1 MKISKKII
9 LIIFFSIVFIT
20 ITNFLWLYI
29 SYNIYIKNYINLKNE
44 QKNSIT
50 IDYINKIIE
59 EDNLNDIEDIFNDI
73 EIELFEII
81 DKNNWI
87 IPLNDEKNIDIVI
100 KYLSKSWVNPKY
112 IEEIIPKNYFEEII
126 KNIKNTTSPEY
137 DFIQKIIKSIIIIN
151 IISISIL
158 IIIWFIFTI
167 KTIRPIKE
175 ITLKLDS
182 IDNLWNFKE
191 LSYKNKD
198 EIWLLVWA
206 INKLN
211 NKIKIQNKIRDNL
224 LADISHELKTPITS
238 LQCYMEWI
246 KDNIIKL
253 DERNLNNI
261 IQEMNR
267 LIKLVNIIMEF
278 EKFNSEKIELK
289 LEKENVKYITE
300 NIIKQFKQRLK
311 TTNQKII
318 TSWIKKEILTHKDS
332 YIQIAQNIIWNFI
345 KYAWENTILK
355 IDFQNNYIIFSDNWV
370 WIDEKYLP
378 FIKEKFFQ
386 IKKEKTWN
394 IDKRWIWVGFSI
406 IEKLILAMNWKME
419 IKSKLW
425 EWLEIKIITKN
436 SH

>member
-9 LIIFFSIVFIT
+9 LIIFFSIIFIT

-81 DKNNWI
+81 DKNNWT
-87 IPLNDEKNIDIVI
+87 IPLNNEKNLDIVI

-246 KDNIIKL
+246 KDDIIKL

-289 LEKENVKYITE
+289 LEKEDVKYITE
-300 NIIKQFKQRLK
+300 NIIKQFKQKLK

-318 TSWIKKEILTHKDS
+318 TFWIKKEILTHKDS
-332 YIQIAQNIIWNFI
+332 YIQIVQNIIWNFI

-394 IDKRWIWVGFSI
+394 IDKRWIGVGFSI